1 MCLVARGWPSAQK
14 VRFTSFYLNTEPSHR
29 LTAHPC
35 SEFKKIPDD
44 EKLNAFKG
52 LLKCM
57 SLVLVVRPRHHLI
70 PFHIAYQQEIDNLT
84 KRSKVAESAFL
95 NVYKVLAEAPDP
107 YPLLE
112 AVVEQTITS
121 EANTSL
127 TAEVN
132 ALKAEVARHKGENVE
147 LKRENGTL
155 DATKKRV
162 ETLEGKVGVHALALA
177 DDLE

>member
-1 MCLVARGWPSAQK
+1 MCLVLAARPA
-14 VRFTSFYLNTEPSHR
+14 RR
-29 LTAHPC
+29 
-35 SEFKKIPDD
+35 
-44 EKLNAFKG
+44 
-52 LLKCM
+52 
-57 SLVLVVRPRHHLI
+57 HLI

-132 ALKAEVARHKGENVE
+132 TLKAEVARLKGENAE

-155 DATKKRV
+155 DSTKKRV
-162 ETLEGKVGVHALALA
+162 ETLEGKVSAR
-177 DDLE
+177 DDLHLRVRTT

>member
-1 MCLVARGWPSAQK
+1 MFVITHAITPIHS
-14 VRFTSFYLNTEPSHR
+14 
-29 LTAHPC
+29 
-35 SEFKKIPDD
+35 
-44 EKLNAFKG
+44 
-52 LLKCM
+52 
-57 SLVLVVRPRHHLI
+57 I
-70 PFHIAYQQEIDNLT
+70 PFRLAYQQEIDNLT

-121 EANTSL
+121 ETNASL

-132 ALKAEVARHKGENVE
+132 ALKVEVARLKGENVE

-155 DATKKRV
+155 DSTKRRV
-162 ETLEGKVGVHALALA
+162 ESLEGKVSTRS
-177 DDLE
+177 DLHLRVRITWKWDKVLIRAVR